1 MSTLSGLISA
11 GGGSLGVFKEYV
23 ILSSQTF
30 TIPLS
35 GKIKV
40 TITGGGGAGSYANS
54 STRHPG
60 DTGVRSSASG
70 GGGGGFCQ
78 KTFAVTAGET
88 FAVVVGVAGG
98 ANGVLGSTYA
108 GGSTTAGTSTF
119 ATSSA
124 ALSVSMSAVGGG
136 DGNAQAAYATGNGAH
151 SIAGGVGGTASGG
164 DLNYTG
170 GRGGTISHPGGNAG
184 HFATGGGAVSVN
196 GIAYHGGD
204 SSAGGNYN
212 ATATG
217 GAGVGGHGLG
227 TTNSIKFRGAGGGSS
242 TQNAVAATGVQQ
254 LQNSHSVV
262 GTFPTPGSITEN
274 QPIYD
279 SLHLTGAGG
288 YGHHNANASAAG
300 QVGGV
305 GGGGGGAS
313 EAHANYDSNRKSV
326 GGKGGAF
333 GGGGAA
339 CGGGD
344 QAGQGGG
351 RGGFGGGGGGGA
363 VMNGGN
369 NLVSKTNLRG
379 GQALCLVQYIG

>member
-1 MSTLSGLISA
+1 MAILGAAA
-11 GGGSLGVFKEYV
+11 GGGSLGVYKEYV

-30 TIPLS
+30 TVPLS

-54 STRHPG
+54 GTRHPG
-60 DTGVRSSASG
+60 DTGVRSSATG
-70 GGGGGFCQ
+70 GGAGGFCQ
-78 KTFAVTAGET
+78 KTFDVTAGET
-88 FAVVVGVAGG
+88 FAVVVGAAGG
-98 ANGVLGSTYA
+98 ANGFLGSTYA

-124 ALSVSMSAVGGG
+124 AVSVSMSAVGGG
-136 DGNAQAAYATGNGAH
+136 DGNALAQYATGNGAH
-151 SIAGGVGGTASGG
+151 VVAGGVGGTASGG

-196 GIAYHGGD
+196 GIPYHGGD

-242 TQNAVAATGVQQ
+242 TQNAVEATGVQQ
-254 LQNSHSVV
+254 LQNSHSIV
-262 GTFPTPGSITEN
+262 GLFITPGGITEN

-279 SLHLTGAGG
+279 SLHLTGPGA
-288 YGHHNANASAAG
+288 YGQHNANATSIG
-300 QVGGV
+300 QSGGS

-313 EAHANYDSNRKSV
+313 EGQGNYNSNRRSV
-326 GGKGGAF
+326 GGAGGSFA
-333 GGGGAA
+333 GGGAA

-344 QAGQGGG
+344 ITGMGGG

-369 NLVSKTNLRG
+369 NYVSKTNLRG